1 MLLCLNSEW
10 QGSGVPDLERGA
22 RELARDLFGSRPYL
36 DLGPS
41 GFQSLDSRDGVYALD
56 SVVER
61 FGIASRELECVE
73 PERIVTVGGTCGSEA
88 APVAYLAC
96 RYPGLGIVW
105 LDAHG
110 DLNTPATSRSGHF
123 HGMVLRTLLGQG
135 PAGFADRIACP
146 LEPDRVV
153 VAGVRD
159 LDPPER
165 EYAVASGLALIEGW
179 PPDVIARISE
189 SLRSAGVSRL
199 YVHVDVDVFDPEDY
213 GDALFSVP
221 GGPSLR
227 EVAQAV
233 RSLVDS
239 FDVAGVGVVE
249 SRGREPEARRKLV
262 AFMNDSGLLP
272 VI

>member
-1 MLLCLNSEW
+1 MTRRLLLLVCSLCLMT
-10 QGSGVPDLERGA
+10 GMAAAVPCDGNGDGTLTA
-22 RELARDLFGSRPYL
+22 SELATAIL
-36 DLGPS
+36 D
-41 GFQSLDSRDGVYALD
+41 SLDA
-56 SVVER
+56 R
-61 FGIASRELECVE
+61 FM
-73 PERIVTVGGTCGSEA
+73 GGTVEA
-88 APVAYLAC
+88 PSSADL
-96 RYPGLGIVW
+96 R
-105 LDAHG
+105 DAAFVYTHWDG
-110 DLNTPATSRSGHF
+110 RALTITDTSGRTTTLTRPLN
-123 HGMVLRTLLGQG
+123 
-135 PAGFADRIACP
+135 RIALFNSDAIRMMRSIG